1 MKFGGAKS
9 DFGEDPPDVDDERK
23 WDNGMID
30 GGSPLGPSNFQK
42 RILKTAEEELSRPF
56 AKDHSFVNIEH
67 DEVLINEIDP

>member
-1 MKFGGAKS
+1 MV
-9 DFGEDPPDVDDERK
+9 EVP
-23 WDNGMID
+23 WDQVI
-30 GGSPLGPSNFQK
+30 FQQ